1 MENLTYEIDDAT
13 LDLIEQ
19 CLYKIKAE
27 AKKAVSNGDEDDTCA
42 FEILEAAGTA
52 EGIVMA
58 ARTNPEIRAEEERA
72 EAEEAEQEP

>member
-27 AKKAVSNGDEDDTCA
+27 AKKAVYNGDEDDTCA
-42 FEILEAAGTA
+42 FEILVTVGTA
-52 EGIVMA
+52 EGIVIA

-72 EAEEAEQEP
+72 EEEEAEQEP